1 MGKKVSNVKKKKK
14 NTSKKKNSNK
24 NVLIGIK
31 EFDKENIL
39 LILLVIIFCVWGML
53 MLIRYN
59 GYININKKINKID
72 NLENEIKL
80 LNDGYIEIENKVK
93 KIDDIL
99 NKNDE
104 LNNNIDALTKEIEEL
119 DNKISKYGK

>member
-53 MLIRYN
+53 LLVRYN
-59 GYININKKINKID
+59 EYININKKIDKLD
-72 NLENEIKL
+72 NLESEIKF
-80 LNDGYIEIENKVK
+80 LNNGYTDIENKVK
-93 KIDDIL
+93 KINDITNKNNEL
-99 NKNDE
+99 NKDID
-104 LNNNIDALTKEIEEL
+104 NITKDIEEL
-119 DNKISKYGK
+119 DNKISKYKK